1 MPSTEY
7 QRVILADQGRNRALA
22 AALRALVRAGDTVV
36 DIGAG
41 SGFLSILAWRLG
53 AKRCFCIERD
63 EEAARLCEEMIR
75 KNNVT
80 GCTVIHGS
88 SFDVRGIPLAD
99 LVLSETL
106 GNFAYEENVIEILRD
121 ARRFLKTDDGRMCPQ
136 SLAQWVA
143 PVVTDRQWAEL
154 ASWDR
159 TGFDMDWEPGRA
171 RTMNNVYVRKIAIGD
186 LPGGD
191 AFREWDRVD
200 FRGKNASVRK
210 ARVEWQADRPRT
222 VYGFALFWVC
232 TLAPGIE
239 ISTSPAAPETHWQ
252 QIFLPLADPVTLARG
267 EHFALSIVSDSRIAI
282 KINVQWRVERIS
294 DCGKVLAVQAMDMRR
309 G

>member
-136 SLAQWVA
+136 SLAQWGA

-222 VYGFALFWVC
+222 VYRFALFWVF
-232 TLAPGIE
+232 TLAPAI
-239 ISTSPAAPETHWQ
+239 
-252 QIFLPLADPVTLARG
+252 
-267 EHFALSIVSDSRIAI
+267 RIAHA
-282 KINVQWRVERIS
+282 
-294 DCGKVLAVQAMDMRR
+294 CTP
-309 G
+309 